1 MYSSLKIIRAFK
13 RNSAVQT
20 ATSAFF
26 LKSPR
31 IFKLEYIYKGGKDG
45 GQHPYLNKFKPCALT
60 NFAVNYTP
68 DGSYMVFNDTGSLTA
83 YDIQLSFTEIIPVY
97 ADDYN
102 GPDTDMGF

>member
-1 MYSSLKIIRAFK
+1 
-13 RNSAVQT
+13 
-20 ATSAFF
+20 
-26 LKSPR
+26 
-31 IFKLEYIYKGGKDG
+31 
-45 GQHPYLNKFKPCALT
+45 
-60 NFAVNYTP
+60 VNYTP